1 MSFFERLLSLKWYFY
16 VFTLGTIYA
25 IFFLIILFPII
36 LNPYRLPSTIL
47 LLFILSSGVITF
59 PWIQLAW
66 HGRFGHFTMWWLKSF
81 GKAYVKRNRDAKK
94 AYDRTP
100 GKMVTSAQYNPEN
113 NTITYWTSYDDS
125 PKKDASFRERNKFS
139 TDYARYM
146 MVGFVKYVVEDML
159 ILFFGFIIIFFV
171 FNKAFKRAD
180 KYGYL
185 KNKYQEGDIKDSN
198 NVSN

>member
-16 VFTLGTIYA
+16 VFTLGTVYA
-25 IFFLIILFPII
+25 IFFLIIMFPTI
-36 LNPYRLPSTIL
+36 LNPYRLPTTIL

-81 GKAYVKRNRDAKK
+81 GKAY
-94 AYDRTP
+94 DRTP

-113 NTITYWTSYDDS
+113 NTVTYWTSYDDS
-125 PKKDASFRERNKFS
+125 PKKGASFRERNKFS

-180 KYGYL
+180 EYGYL

>member
-81 GKAYVKRNRDAKK
+81 GRAYVKRNRDAKK

-100 GKMVTSAQYNPEN
+100 EKTVTSAQYNPEN
-113 NTITYWTSYDDS
+113 NTITY
-125 PKKDASFRERNKFS
+125 
-139 TDYARYM
+139 
-146 MVGFVKYVVEDML
+146 
-159 ILFFGFIIIFFV
+159 
-171 FNKAFKRAD
+171 
-180 KYGYL
+180 
-185 KNKYQEGDIKDSN
+185 
-198 NVSN
+198 

>member
-1 MSFFERLLSLKWYFY
+1 M
-16 VFTLGTIYA
+16 
-25 IFFLIILFPII
+25 I

-47 LLFILSSGVITF
+47 LLFILTSGVITF

-81 GKAYVKRNRDAKK
+81 GRAYVKRNRDAKK

-113 NTITYWTSYDDS
+113 NTVTYWTSYDDS

-139 TDYARYM
+139 TDYVRYM

-171 FNKAFKRAD
+171 FNKAFKRAAE
-180 KYGYL
+180 YGYL

-198 NVSN
+198 NISN